1 MSVSSTA
8 MSESGSGSMRG
19 PTGGRRDKTASISFR
34 FAAGTWMRLWAA
46 DSSSSTSSNTG
57 SSSFVGS
64 GDSGPV
70 DAGSELPFPN
80 GDGGQSAAGSLSFRR
95 LDGGG
100 GDSVGEAT
108 RALFSR
114 GLPGVRDVLESA
126 DIVGGPGVVSLSE
139 SGELDLEGGFGRFS
153 LPDFS
158 LVAGDDCEGAAVG
171 RRGLYESRR
180 LRNVSSCL

>member
-1 MSVSSTA
+1 
-8 MSESGSGSMRG
+8 MR
-19 PTGGRRDKTASISFR
+19 F
-34 FAAGTWMRLWAA
+34 WVA
-46 DSSSSTSSNTG
+46 DSSSSTSCNTG

-64 GDSGPV
+64 GDNGPV
-70 DAGSELPFPN
+70 DTGSELPLAD
-80 GDGGQSAAGSLSFRR
+80 GDGGQSAAGSFRR
-95 LDGGG
+95 VDGGG
-100 GDSVGEAT
+100 GDGVGEAT

-114 GLPGVRDVLESA
+114 GLPGVLDVLGSA
-126 DIVGGPGVVSLSE
+126 DTVDDSGVVSLTE
-139 SGELDLEGGFGRFS
+139 SGELDLEGGLGRFS